1 MATHHLDTRPTVN
14 HNIPYDSAL
23 ADHLAALKETCRQI
37 GATEMRVLRDAE
49 MAWLYYET
57 ISQNPGNPDTR
68 SPSKSRTIGELRLP
82 RSGVIFLAR
91 FTATDG
97 GEPGVE

>member
-1 MATHHLDTRPTVN
+1 MSHQPHPQPTGSLN
-14 HNIPYDSAL
+14 TPYDSAL
-23 ADHLAALKETCRQI
+23 ADHLADLKQTCRQI

-57 ISQNPGNPDTR
+57 IAHDPGNPDTH
-68 SPSKSRTIGELRLP
+68 SPSKSRTIGELRIP
-82 RSGVIFLAR
+82 KSGVIFLAR